1 MRGCLSDP
9 FAITWTYFIFT
20 LTDIRDSTAVHERKW
35 IPICSHFLVHLPAG
49 NTFRNWMREDG
60 FLPFSHIFS
69 LSLSLACWWKFQ
81 KVNERR
87 WFPPFLPLSSLSCP
101 WFRLSHLSFQVD
113 ILETFW
119 ITTDWLERGYILQ
132 NAKTVSV
139 LVWPVH
145 WETSSSGQKQ
155 PVQTSP
161 CDEEMPSLKVWGG
174 VCVCGGRQK

>member
-35 IPICSHFLVHLPAG
+35 IPTCSHFLVHLPAG

-60 FLPFSHIFS
+60 FLPFSHF
-69 LSLSLACWWKFQ
+69 LL
-81 KVNERR
+81 
-87 WFPPFLPLSSLSCP
+87 FPAPDFVSHTPPS
-101 WFRLSHLSFQVD
+101 RL
-113 ILETFW
+113 TFW
-119 ITTDWLERGYILQ
+119 RHFESQQIGSKEATYCKMQRLCQSWSDLSTGKRQ
-132 NAKTVSV
+132 V
-139 LVWPVH
+139 LVK
-145 WETSSSGQKQ
+145 TASQS
-155 PVQTSP
+155 SP